1 MQILKAFFKVASK
14 LKGSIIMNISIFI
27 TIGMI
32 ISGTVNNTDA
42 VFEQSQLNV
51 VVFDED
57 GTAESKALYDF
68 VADNHKIVEME
79 NDPEKLWDNLYY
91 HNINYVLTIEK
102 GYAEKLRNGET
113 DNLFTYSVDPQSYSC
128 EYLNMHLRQYV
139 STLDTLMKSGEDF
152 DSAQAETI
160 TILKNDT
167 SVTAHDFSEKASS
180 EGVNIRFVVFMRYMA
195 YILPAIML
203 TVLSR
208 IIIELRSEN
217 IKNRTFCSP
226 ISPMKYNG
234 QIIAGSI
241 IFSIAIW
248 TLIVTISFMLSG
260 GTALSENV
268 ILAIVNSLAFLL
280 ISIGIAVL
288 VSMCFSKNS
297 FAIDMIA
304 NIVCLGMAFL
314 CGVFVEQSLLGEKV
328 LSVGRFLPA
337 YWYVKAIDSIGQV
350 GGTVF
355 DAGAVW
361 QFIGVEAL
369 FAAAF
374 FALSMVVA
382 RFKKA

>member
-27 TIGMI
+27 AIGMI
-32 ISGTVNNTDA
+32 VPGTVKD
-42 VFEQSQLNV
+42 VDPIFEQYQLKV

-57 GTAESKALYDF
+57 NTAESKALYDF
-68 VADNHKIVEME
+68 IADNHKIVEME

-91 HNINYVLTIEK
+91 HNINYVLTIEN
-102 GYAEKLRNGET
+102 GYAEKLGNGET
-113 DNLFTYSVDPQSYSC
+113 DDLFTYSVDPQSYSC
-128 EYLNMHLRQYV
+128 EYLNMNLRQYV
-139 STLDTLMKSGEDF
+139 STISTLMKNGEDF
-152 DSAQAETI
+152 DSAQSEAV

-167 SVTAHDFSEKASS
+167 NVTARDFSKKASGNS
-180 EGVNIRFVVFMRYMA
+180 VNTRFIIFMRFMA
-195 YILPAIML
+195 YIMPAIML

-226 ISPMKYNG
+226 ISPIKYNG

-241 IFSIAIW
+241 IFSIVIW
-248 TLIVTISFMLSG
+248 AFIIALSFILSG
-260 GTALSENV
+260 GAALTENV
-268 ILAIVNSLAFLL
+268 ILALVNSFVFLL

-297 FAIDMIA
+297 FAIDMVA

-314 CGVFVEQSLLGEKV
+314 CGVFVEQPLLGEKV

-337 YWYVKAIDSIGQV
+337 YWYVKATDSIGQISGAV
-350 GGTVF
+350 FNAGTV
-355 DAGAVW
+355 W
-361 QFIGVEAL
+361 QYIGVEAL
-369 FAAAF
+369 FAVAL
-374 FALSMVVA
+374 FALSMVVV
-382 RFKKA
+382 RYKKA

>member
-1 MQILKAFFKVASK
+1 MQILKAFFKVAAK

-32 ISGTVNNTDA
+32 ISGTVKDTDA
-42 VFEQSQLNV
+42 VFEQSQLKV

-57 GTAESKALYDF
+57 GTTESKALYDF
-68 VADNHKIVEME
+68 VADNHKIVKME

-91 HNINYVLTIEK
+91 HNINYVLTIEN

-113 DNLFTYSVDPQSYSC
+113 DDLFTYSVDPQSYSC
-128 EYLNMHLRQYV
+128 EYLNLHLRQYV
-139 STLDTLMKSGEDF
+139 STLSTLMKSGDDF
-152 DSAQAETI
+152 DSAQDETI

-167 SVTAHDFSEKASS
+167 AVTARNFSEKSS
-180 EGVNIRFVVFMRYMA
+180 GGMNIKLVVFMRYMA

-226 ISPMKYNG
+226 ISSMKYNG
-234 QIIAGSI
+234 QIIAGSV
-241 IFSIAIW
+241 IFSVAIW
-248 TLIVTISFMLSG
+248 ALVVAISFLLSG
-260 GTALSENV
+260 GTASGENV
-268 ILAIVNSLAFLL
+268 ALAIVNSLVFML
-280 ISIGIAVL
+280 ISTGIAVL
-288 VSMCFSKNS
+288 ISMCFSKNS

-314 CGVFVEQSLLGEKV
+314 CGVFVDQSLLGEKV
-328 LSVGRFLPA
+328 LNVGRFLPA
-337 YWYVKAIDSIGQV
+337 YWYVKAIDNIGQV
-350 GGTVF
+350 GGAVF
-355 DAGAVW
+355 DSGAVW

-374 FALSMVVA
+374 FALSMVAA